1 MFEHRTHVSDTHHS
15 FLLMPTPSITFGTD
29 GWRAIIADG
38 YTTAT
43 LDRVACATA
52 AWVRNEYGDAAS
64 VVLGYD
70 TRFMSDVFAERVARR
85 LAQHG
90 VQVHLSDGF
99 VPTPAVSW
107 GTLQVEA
114 NAGVVITAS
123 HNPPHYNGFKLKA
136 DFGGPA
142 PPAMVS
148 AVEAEIP
155 NVEVPAD
162 LPTREALEAD
172 GMIVPFDL
180 SAQFQDALRNA
191 LDIDAIAASDVQIA
205 HDPMFGA
212 GQGLVTGLLGE
223 AQVTTLHHEVN
234 PSFQGTPPEPIARNL
249 EALGTLIRENDLDV
263 GLANDGDADRI
274 GMFDEN
280 GDFVTS
286 HLILSLLVKY
296 LHQERGLSGSIV
308 KTFSTTH
315 MLDKMAAAYGLPIE
329 TTPIGFKHIASK
341 MAEGDVLVGGEE
353 SGGIAAKGHIPERD
367 GVYIGL
373 LIVEMMVKRDKT
385 LSELVDE
392 LYDEFGPHYTYR
404 DDLRI
409 TDAQKTAAL
418 ERLSEHGGL
427 DAVNGHPVTELQ
439 TLDGYKHITANG
451 WLLIRPSG
459 TEPVLRVY
467 SEAES
472 EDAARALVK
481 DASDQLGFADAAH

>member
-1 MFEHRTHVSDTHHS
+1 M
-15 FLLMPTPSITFGTD
+15 SISPIKFGTD
-29 GWRAIIADG
+29 GWRAVIADG
-38 YTTAT
+38 YTFEN
-43 LDRVACATA
+43 LDRVAGATA
-52 AWVRNEYGDAAS
+52 AWLRDTYGDSTS

-70 TRFMSDVFAERVARR
+70 TRFMSDVFAERAARR

-90 VQVHLSDGF
+90 VQVHLADGF

-107 GTLQVEA
+107 GTLQMEA

-123 HNPPHYNGFKLKA
+123 HNPPHYSGFKLKA

-142 PPAMVS
+142 PPALVRD
-148 AVEAEIP
+148 VEAHIP
-155 NVEVPAD
+155 GVDVPTD
-162 LPTREALEAD
+162 LPTRDALEAE
-172 GMIVPFDL
+172 GAIVPFDL
-180 SAQFQDALRNA
+180 GAQFQDALRNA
-191 LDIDAIAASDVQIA
+191 LDINAITESGVQIA

-249 EALGTLIRENDLDV
+249 EALGRCIRDNNLDV

-274 GMFDEN
+274 GMFDEYGN
-280 GDFVTS
+280 FVTS
-286 HLILSLLVKY
+286 HLILSLLAKY

-329 TTPIGFKHIASK
+329 TTPIGFKHIATK
-341 MAEGDVLVGGEE
+341 MAEGNVLVGGEE

-373 LIVEMMVKRDKT
+373 LIVEMMVKRGKT
-385 LSELVDE
+385 LAELVEE
-392 LYDEFGPHYTYR
+392 LYVEFGPHYTYR
-404 DDLRI
+404 DDLHI
-409 TDAQKTAAL
+409 TDTQKNAAL
-418 ERLSEHGGL
+418 EQLSEHGGL
-427 DAVNGHPVTELQ
+427 DAVNGHAVTELQ
-439 TLDGYKHITANG
+439 TLDGYKHITENG

-472 EDAARALVK
+472 KEAAQALVK
-481 DASDQLGFADAAH
+481 DASRQLGLADAAH